1 MAKAETKAEPKAPKV
16 QMSRKRVISAAVE
29 LADQIGID
37 PLTIRKLAEE
47 IGVGPMT
54 IYHYVDNKEDIIDG
68 MVDTVFAEIDLP
80 PEDLEWDEAI
90 RVRCRSARD
99 VLASHPWAAP
109 LMESRLNPGPATLG
123 HHDAVIGCLRR
134 TGMDWS
140 LLALAYA
147 SIDAYVYGFALQEA
161 GLPFSTEEEMAEVA
175 TVMVDNFPSEAF
187 PNLAAFTFD
196 HVLQSGYSFAAQFDA
211 GLDLILEGL
220 SKRL

>member
-1 MAKAETKAEPKAPKV
+1 MPKAPKV
-16 QMSRKRVISAAVE
+16 QMSRGRVISAAVE

-68 MVDTVFAEIDLP
+68 MVDAVFAEIELP

-99 VLASHPWAAP
+99 VLAGHPWAAP

-123 HHDAVIGCLRR
+123 HHNAVIGCLRR
-134 TGMDWS
+134 AGMGWP

-147 SIDAYVYGFALQEA
+147 SIDAYVYGFALQQA
-161 GLPFSTEEEMAEVA
+161 GLPFNTEEDMAEVA
-175 TVMVDNFPSEAF
+175 TMMVENFPSEAF
-187 PNLAAFTFD
+187 PHLAAFTFE
-196 HVLQSGYSFAAQFDA
+196 HILQSGYSFAAQFDI
-211 GLDLILEGL
+211 GLDLILEGI

>member
-1 MAKAETKAEPKAPKV
+1 MAKAKAPKV
-16 QMSRKRVISAAVE
+16 QMSRERVISAAVE

-68 MVDTVFAEIDLP
+68 MVDAVFAEIDLP

-99 VLASHPWAAP
+99 VLAAHPWAAP

-161 GLPFSTEEEMAEVA
+161 GLPFNTEEEMAEVA
-175 TVMVDNFPSEAF
+175 TMMVDNFPSDAF